1 MAEGAKNII
10 ELISSDYEITHL
22 LLTQKFMDEF
32 PALHDKSP
40 AIEICREKELVE
52 LGTFKSNEYGLA
64 IAKMKSAPIDTTSI
78 KTAIAL
84 DDISDPG
91 NLGTIIR
98 TADWYGIDT
107 IFANEETADFYN
119 PKVIN
124 ASMGSFTRVQ
134 VHYLDLELFFKT
146 NSHFNVFGAVLN
158 GADIHDTQP
167 DFPLVLLMGNESKG
181 IKTSMLPFINKKIT
195 IPRIG
200 MAESLNVAVS
210 TAIICDNLLKS

>member
-1 MAEGAKNII
+1 
-10 ELISSDYEITHL
+10 
-22 LLTQKFMDEF
+22 
-32 PALHDKSP
+32 
-40 AIEICREKELVE
+40 

-64 IAKMKSAPIDTTSI
+64 VAKIKSPPIDTKSI

-107 IFANEETADFYN
+107 IIANEETADFYN

-124 ASMGSFTRVQ
+124 ASMGSFTRIQ
-134 VHYLDLELFFKT
+134 VHYLDLELFFQT
-146 NSHFNVFGAVLN
+146 NRHLNVFGAVLN
-158 GADIHDTQP
+158 GDDIHNTKP
-167 DFPLVLLMGNESKG
+167 DFPMVLLMGNESKG
-181 IKTSMLPFINKKIT
+181 IKTSILPYVNKKIT

-200 MAESLNVAVS
+200 KAESLNVAVS
-210 TAIICDNLLKS
+210 TAIICDNLFGN